1 MTLSFLLS
9 LIQHVPEL
17 STSLSL
23 CLAPVHQ
30 LVKTGS
36 ILRQDHFSQ
45 LRQQGVLRTGRKDE
59 VKERERNKE
68 GEGKIKKNCVSENKY
83 NNNER
88 NVKRKSKEN

>member
-1 MTLSFLLS
+1 MTLSLLLP
-9 LIQHVPEL
+9 LIQHVSEL

-36 ILRQDHFSQ
+36 ILRQDYFSQ

-59 VKERERNKE
+59 VKERERTKGECKLEKTVLMNTNTTITKE
-68 GEGKIKKNCVSENKY
+68 ICKKRGKRI
-83 NNNER
+83 
-88 NVKRKSKEN
+88 

>member
-1 MTLSFLLS
+1 MTLSLLLP

-30 LVKTGS
+30 LVETGTV
-36 ILRQDHFSQ
+36 LRQDYFSQ

-68 GEGKIKKNCVSENKY
+68 GECKLKKTV
-83 NNNER
+83 
-88 NVKRKSKEN
+88 